1 VPNPSKR
8 SEIRKRT
15 RSGPVAKAPIVSDES
30 RLDILGVALV
40 LSGVLTLICL
50 LAGGP
55 ATIFGLWAM
64 LLRQIFG
71 IGAWIL
77 PLAIAVPGVYLV
89 LRRFRSALPVPAPD
103 RIAGAILLFLGLLML
118 VHLLTFPPR
127 DNIVVTPLSGGLVGG
142 GLVYVLVQLLDYA
155 GAVLVIAAWLIVA
168 VVLTFHVSVPEI
180 VELVSAVLAP
190 IAGFIRKKWTA
201 FRARRLERTADTS
214 SMHPYADM
222 GTGTNRGSAAVSGGG
237 TTDAAGGS
245 LTLRSPL
252 TGAAV
257 AGASATAAAEVSSM
271 DISEPVVTIGV
282 PEPPPPWQLPDPA
295 QILNPGVEATSTE
308 DLDQQRAK
316 IIEDTLASLDAPV
329 KVVEIN
335 RGPTITQFGVE
346 PGFTDTRGGK
356 STRIKVSKIAALDD
370 DLALALAAHSIRIQA
385 PVPGKN
391 YVGIEVPNAEISL
404 VALRDIV
411 ESEAFH
417 KLDSPLRLALGKDVS
432 GNPRVSDLVKMPH
445 LLLAGTTGS
454 GKSVCVNSIIACFL
468 LHNTPDDLRLLMVD
482 PKRVELSSYN
492 GIPHLLTPV
501 VVELDR
507 VVGALQWV
515 MREMDDR
522 YRKFSQAGT
531 RNIEEYNRRAAERG
545 EKKLP
550 VWVVIIDELAD
561 LMLMAPEEV
570 ERILTRIAQLSRATG
585 IHMIIAT
592 QRPSVDVLTGL
603 IKANFPARIAFAV
616 ASQIDSRVILDQPG
630 ADRLLGRGDMLF
642 LSPDS
647 PNMVRLQGA
656 YVSEPEL
663 VRLVHYWRQAYVA
676 RQPAVPVR
684 EGAILKEGP
693 GAHAAASLPL
703 DAALEQVPMFE
714 TEFEDEGDD
723 KLLDDAIA
731 AVRQWRKAS
740 TTRLQRRFRIGYT
753 RAARLMDMLEER
765 GIIGPP
771 TTGSQPREVIDYGE
785 GEEDTG

>member
-1 VPNPSKR
+1 VPNSSKR
-8 SEIRKRT
+8 SEIRRRT
-15 RSGPVAKAPIVSDES
+15 RSTPAAKTPIVSDES

-40 LSGVLTLICL
+40 LLGVFTLISL

-55 ATIFGLWAM
+55 ATIPGLWAM
-64 LLRQIFG
+64 LLRQLFG
-71 IGAWIL
+71 IGAWVL
-77 PLAIAVPGVYLV
+77 PAAIAVPGVYLV

-103 RIAGAILLFLGLLML
+103 RTAGAVLLFLGLLL
-118 VHLLTFPPR
+118 LAQLLTFPPR
-127 DNIVVTPLSGGLVGG
+127 DDIVVTPLSGGLVGG
-142 GLVYVLVQLLDYA
+142 ALLYALVQLLDYA
-155 GAVLVIAAWLIVA
+155 GAALVIAALLIVA
-168 VVLTFHVSVPEI
+168 VVLTFHVSIPEI
-180 VELVSAVLAP
+180 VEKLAAALAP
-190 IAGFIRKKWTA
+190 AGEFLRRKWA
-201 FRARRLERTADTS
+201 DGRARRWSVQSDSLRSFPEMESD
-214 SMHPYADM
+214 SM
-222 GTGTNRGSAAVSGGG
+222 
-237 TTDAAGGS
+237 AGGS
-245 LTLRSPL
+245 APVHPPAGEASAAGVSAGAAAAV
-252 TGAAV
+252 TGADV
-257 AGASATAAAEVSSM
+257 A
-271 DISEPVVTIGV
+271 EPVVVLGV
-282 PEPPPPWQLPDPA
+282 PEPPPPWPLPDPA
-295 QILNPGVEATSTE
+295 QILNAGVEATSTE

-316 IIEDTLASLDAPV
+316 IIEDTLASLDAPS

-346 PGFTDTRGGK
+346 PGFTEPRGGRT
-356 STRIKVSKIAALDD
+356 TRIKVSKIAALDA
-370 DLALALAAHSIRIQA
+370 DLALALAAPSIRIQA
-385 PVPGKN
+385 PVPGKS

-417 KLDSPLRLALGKDVS
+417 KIDSPLRLALGKDVS
-432 GNPRVSDLVKMPH
+432 GNPRVSDLAKMPH

-454 GKSVCVNSIIACFL
+454 GKSVCVNAIIACFL

-492 GIPHLLTPV
+492 GIPHLLAPV

-531 RNIEEYNRRAAERG
+531 RNLEEYNRRAAERG

-561 LMLMAPEEV
+561 LMLMAPEET

-585 IHMIIAT
+585 IHMVIAT

-647 PNMVRLQGA
+647 PNLMRLQGA

-676 RQPAVPVR
+676 RQPVVPVR
-684 EGAILKEGP
+684 EGAILREGTDS
-693 GAHAAASLPL
+693 GEAAALPP
-703 DAALEQVPMFE
+703 DAPLEQVPMFAPDSE
-714 TEFEDEGDD
+714 EEGEDR
-723 KLLDDAIA
+723 LLEDAVV
-731 AVRQWRKAS
+731 AVRGWRKAS
-740 TTRLQRRFRIGYT
+740 TTRLQRHFRIGYT

-771 TTGSQPREVIDYGE
+771 TSGSQPREVIDYGE
-785 GEEDTG
+785 EDEQDR